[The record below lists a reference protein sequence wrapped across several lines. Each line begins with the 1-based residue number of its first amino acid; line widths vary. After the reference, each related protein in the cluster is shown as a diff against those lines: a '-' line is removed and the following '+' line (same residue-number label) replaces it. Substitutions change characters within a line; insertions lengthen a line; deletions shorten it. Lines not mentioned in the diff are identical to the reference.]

1 MKTSMKSAV
10 KEAPAFEVDY
20 RETSARGESF
30 FVAVLSAMD
39 RLALGQV
46 LRIRADFEP
55 ALLYSFMSDRGFDRY
70 AVCGEDGLWQVDFCR
85 RRRDA

>member
-1 MKTSMKSAV
+1 MKTLTRPFI
-10 KEAPAFEVDY
+10 KEVPAFEVDY

-39 RLALGQV
+39 RLASGQF

-55 ALLYSFMSDRGFDRY
+55 ALLYSFMDERCFDRY
-70 AVCGEDGLWQVDFCR
+70 AVCGEDGLWQVDFYR
-85 RRRDA
+85 RRRAA